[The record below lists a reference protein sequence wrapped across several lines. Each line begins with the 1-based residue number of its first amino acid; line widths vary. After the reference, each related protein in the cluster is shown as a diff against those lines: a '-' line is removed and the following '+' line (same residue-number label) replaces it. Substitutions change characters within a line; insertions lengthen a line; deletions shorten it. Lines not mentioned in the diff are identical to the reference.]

1 MRFPAAAVGAVLL
14 LGVVGTVQS
23 FQPATPSL
31 VQTTSALFSTAA
43 EEETQKKYK
52 KEERLR
58 LMKSD
63 QFFRKG
69 FKEVREDVEDT
80 MSDQFKS
87 EIVDELKQSNYV
99 MEREGVKVYLAKVR
113 CLLGLFLLLPLCS
126 LF

>member
-1 MRFPAAAVGAVLL
+1 MRFPTATVGAFL
-14 LGVVGTVQS
+14 LGVVGNVQA
-23 FQPATPSL
+23 FQPLPAIPSL
-31 VQTTSALFSTAA
+31 HQTTTSLFSTAA
-43 EEETQKKYK
+43 EEETRKKYK
-52 KEERLR
+52 KDERLR

-80 MSDQFKS
+80 MQEQFKS
-87 EIVDELKQSNYV
+87 EIVDDLKESNYV

-113 CLLGLFLLLPLCS
+113 DS